1 MPRSPVSG
9 VRWPRRAGARN
20 RTFVRQPTEKNPC
33 ISSRLGRAVLNSSEA
48 DMNRPMW
55 SWIAVV
61 MVLCGCGWFRGPET
75 KSAVREAL
83 EVHLKQRPN
92 LLMANMTM
100 EVQEVKFSGDRAE
113 ALVKYQSKQAAEVS
127 VLVRYV
133 LRKSGKSWEVESSSP
148 AGGAPMVPHG
158 PSSSRERSPRAPA
171 LEPSH

>member
-1 MPRSPVSG
+1 MNV
-9 VRWPRRAGARN
+9 
-20 RTFVRQPTEKNPC
+20 RTFCWV
-33 ISSRLGRAVLNSSEA
+33 GVVL
-48 DMNRPMW
+48 
-55 SWIAVV
+55 
-61 MVLCGCGWFRGPET
+61 VLSGCGRFGGAES
-75 KSAVREAL
+75 KSAVREAI
-83 EVHLKQRPN
+83 EAHLKQRPN

-113 ALVKYQSKQAAEVS
+113 ALVKYQSKQAPEVS
-127 VLVRYV
+127 VLVSYG